1 MLKVKPELQPMILRW
16 LDDKVQGISPTGV
29 TKD

>member
-16 LDDKVQGISPTGV
+16 LDEKVRGIPPTQV
-29 TKD
+29 RAY